1 MSDTS
6 SVSIEI
12 IPDFLP
18 ERGQEPPLSASPS
31 SDPRACEV
39 TLDAEEGSASDAYPS
54 SDIQVF
60 SDAHKSSDIQAFSDA
75 NPSYVGAG
83 SYTRA
88 ASDVPAASLD
98 LPVSSLLEMSLG
110 NQTSSFERGASG
122 SHLQRRDTVEGV
134 ASRQTSISG
143 QVAPASTREDEA
155 RSHAPSGATSGGRL
169 LSGIDGEGEEVHLEM
184 PGSTRDLSA
193 TGSDE
198 IGMAGE
204 AFDAPISVSW
214 GPVDELER
222 PATRWEPQLPAAS
235 RVTNGSR
242 SSRRQTGPAAF
253 EVDRTASPLKPQAGD
268 STRYTVSFSRRMV
281 SGELAEYGR
290 RQKSR
295 PPRSSLP
302 LHFALT
308 FRLVCAVALLGVGL
322 FTFSRVRD
330 SVACNEAICYK
341 GENVFSVGEGY
352 AWADDMLVALEWQLL
367 LPLLV
372 LVLTISV
379 NCYMTF
385 AAIQSGSKKSLAREE
400 KATIIC
406 CLISTC
412 CLAVLV
418 APVFLV
424 LQGFCNFNSY
434 DWTYLYAEPTVAA
447 VRAGKSLCDQKGLI
461 LMTVGVAAAAVCSE
475 LSLLF
480 RGYTRFFEATLIL
493 GYLKFAA
500 GATVLSMATLVAR
513 DSSQYADLVREIRNV
528 LLRRALEEQMGQ
540 PTRGGLFNPAADV
553 SRQTAVDSIIRT
565 VNILP
570 VAVASQYSLF
580 FDTTLSALYIMG
592 FVNVG
597 CGLYGC
603 LAAWSRSHVLAT
615 VNTLVNFVFVV
626 VNAVGVGGMLFGAHQ
641 LKFSCNYSEYPV
653 RQLDY
658 DIYLSRLVCQSNA
671 AFLTSWG
678 VLAIAVFIFF
688 VDFVVSAWGFIQ
700 NFCRKEPVRSSQKS
714 PVDEK
719 TD

>member
-12 IPDFLP
+12 VPDLP
-18 ERGQEPPLSASPS
+18 ESGQEPPLSGSPS

-39 TLDAEEGSASDAYPS
+39 TLDAEEGSAPDAHPS
-54 SDIQVF
+54 SDIQAF
-60 SDAHKSSDIQAFSDA
+60 SDALKSSDIQAFSDA
-75 NPSYVGAG
+75 NASSDVGAG
-83 SYTRA
+83 SYMKA
-88 ASDVPAASLD
+88 ASNVPAASSG
-98 LPVSSLLEMSLG
+98 LPVSSLLEMPLG
-110 NQTSSFERGASG
+110 NQTLSFERGASG
-122 SHLQRRDTVEGV
+122 SHLQRRDTDGGV
-134 ASRQTSISG
+134 VSRQTSISG
-143 QVAPASTREDEA
+143 RVAPASTREGEA
-155 RSHAPSGATSGGRL
+155 PSHAASGATVGGRL
-169 LSGIDGEGEEVHLEM
+169 PSGSDGEGEEVHPEM
-184 PGSTRDLSA
+184 PGSTRELSA

-198 IGMAGE
+198 IAVAGE

-214 GPVDELER
+214 GHVDELER
-222 PATRWEPQLPAAS
+222 PATQWEPESPAAS

-242 SSRRQTGPAAF
+242 SAGRQARPVTF
-253 EVDRTASPLKPQAGD
+253 EVDRTASPLKPQPGD
-268 STRYTVSFSRRMV
+268 SRRYPVSFSGRMA
-281 SGELAEYGR
+281 SGELAEFGS

-295 PPRSSLP
+295 PPRRSLA
-302 LHFALT
+302 LRFALT
-308 FRLVCAVALLGVGL
+308 CRLLCAVALLGVGV

-330 SVACNEAICYK
+330 SAACNEAICYK

-352 AWADDMLVALEWQLL
+352 KWADSMLVALEWQLL
-367 LPLLV
+367 LPVLV
-372 LVLTISV
+372 LVLTMSV

-385 AAIQSGSKKSLAREE
+385 AAVQSGSKKSLAREE

-424 LQGFCNFNSY
+424 LQGFCNFSLY

-475 LSLLF
+475 MSLLF

-540 PTRGGLFNPAADV
+540 PTRGRLFSPAADV
-553 SRQTAVDSIIRT
+553 SRQTVVDSIIQT
-565 VNILP
+565 VDILP

-580 FDTTLSALYIMG
+580 FDTALSALYIMG

-658 DIYLSRLVCQSNA
+658 DVYLSRVVCQSSA

-678 VLAIAVFIFF
+678 ILAIVVFIFF

-700 NFCRKEPVRSSQKS
+700 NYCRKEPVGPSQKS
-714 PVDEK
+714 LVDEK